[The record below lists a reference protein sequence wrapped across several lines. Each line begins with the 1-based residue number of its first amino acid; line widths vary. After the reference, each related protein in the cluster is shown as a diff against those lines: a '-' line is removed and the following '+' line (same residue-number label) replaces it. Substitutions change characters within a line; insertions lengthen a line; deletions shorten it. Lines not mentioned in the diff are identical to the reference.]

1 MMERTMP
8 KDFQGNPP
16 EEQNGKHKIE
26 LRAPWTDGVQRIHMY
41 PSNVINSADGVLAR
55 RFLAERSAL
64 HELYIKET
72 EKTKRFGY
80 GLAAILLAI
89 ACLVPIFAP
98 AGRETTSWIISAAL
112 FVFSAGSMG
121 FTTIWLKMKKREMRV
136 SSNQH

>member
-80 GLAAILLAI
+80 GVAAIL
-89 ACLVPIFAP
+89 V
-98 AGRETTSWIISAAL
+98 ETTSWIISAAL